1 MILQVISEYS
11 DHLNA
16 FVSMG
21 IRMPHAIY
29 NSCDIAGSSRAAQTT
44 FLFMAHRQRLVF
56 LLGTITTF

>member
-16 FVSMG
+16 FVSTG
-21 IRMPHAIY
+21 IRTPHAIY
-29 NSCDIAGSSRAAQTT
+29 NSCDIAGSSRAMQAT
-44 FLFMAHRQRLVF
+44 FLFMAHRHRLVF